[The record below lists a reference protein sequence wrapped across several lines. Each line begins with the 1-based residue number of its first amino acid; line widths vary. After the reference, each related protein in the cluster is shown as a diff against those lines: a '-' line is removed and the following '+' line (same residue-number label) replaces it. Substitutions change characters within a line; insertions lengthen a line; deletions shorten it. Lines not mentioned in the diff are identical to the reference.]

1 MKRTIFALLLT
12 LILAATMAIPA
23 LAAKPKPTPTPIV
36 VKQPKLLTAY
46 ALRRTECHAPLTGR
60 VVYKAR
66 RVAIKVVG
74 QTATGYYLTY
84 DLLACPVSDFTKPR

>member
-1 MKRTIFALLLT
+1 MKRTIFALLIALV
-12 LILAATMAIPA
+12 LAAIVVAPA

-46 ALRRTECHAPLTGR
+46 ALRRTECLAPLTGR

-66 RVAIKVVG
+66 RAAIRVVG
-74 QTATGYYLTY
+74 QTTTGWYLTY
-84 DLLACPVSDFTKPR
+84 DLLACPVSDFSKPR